1 MRNQDGQLLPAVAV
15 AVGAFVRPC
24 CCCSLSRGAG
34 AVHAACRG
42 VRPRPACP
50 CQCHHPPPLVTSVR
64 RMGRERR
71 RAFDVWILCTH
82 PPTRSSVHVFT
93 YYHLPTHVLSLSHPH
108 TAISLIRSRVF
119 STIHYPLS
127 ATHHPPPTLCIERRA
142 SCPSTYRL

>member
-1 MRNQDGQLLPAVAV
+1 MSDREALASQAVQDMANMRALATEHRGLNGHHRPLAPPIPWYPAVPSAPPV
-15 AVGAFVRPC
+15 P
-24 CCCSLSRGAG
+24 
-34 AVHAACRG
+34 
-42 VRPRPACP
+42 P
-50 CQCHHPPPLVTSVR
+50 PPPLVTSVR

-93 YYHLPTHVLSLSHPH
+93 YYHLPTHVLSSSHPH

>member
-1 MRNQDGQLLPAVAV
+1 MSSSLLLMPSSARVV
-15 AVGAFVRPC
+15 VVPC
-24 CCCSLSRGAG
+24 REGRTHGMPRSATEAG
-34 AVHAACRG
+34 VPLP
-42 VRPRPACP
+42 VPP
-50 CQCHHPPPLVTSVR
+50 PPPLVTSVR

-119 STIHYPLS
+119 STIHYQLS